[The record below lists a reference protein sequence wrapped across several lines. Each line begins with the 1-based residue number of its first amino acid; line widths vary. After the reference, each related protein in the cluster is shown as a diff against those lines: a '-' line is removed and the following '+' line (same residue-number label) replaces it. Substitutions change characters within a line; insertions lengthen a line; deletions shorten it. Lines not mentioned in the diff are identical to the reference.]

1 MGKSVKS
8 PPPKKKKLQ
17 FPQTATKSCALNL
30 SFGRDSELQIYHG
43 NFLLMDNKHGK
54 LFVTEPSKWCKFVR
68 KIALK
73 IRLAARWGSLCAPQ
87 RRERPTSA
95 FSVGVCWAVNRDRH
109 GTAQSCPWVGLGPNF
124 SLAVRWVGS
133 GHTKLG
139 PWTTLEQYSCM
150 SPVKT
155 IAGVSIASAAF
166 ARLMVVTS
174 AQTHRQTAPRLQQ
187 KTLPFLQILPTAAF
201 LFCLGTDSTYS
212 PRTVYRYF

>member
-1 MGKSVKS
+1 MVQICAQNCTQNTFGGALGELMRS
-8 PPPKKKKLQ
+8 PETRASDK
-17 FPQTATKSCALNL
+17 C
-30 SFGRDSELQIYHG
+30 
-43 NFLLMDNKHGK
+43 
-54 LFVTEPSKWCKFVR
+54 V
-68 KIALK
+68 
-73 IRLAARWGSLCAPQ
+73 Q
-87 RRERPTSA
+87 RRSVLGGEQRPSWNSTELSMGWVD
-95 FSVGVCWAVNRDRH
+95 S
-109 GTAQSCPWVGLGPNF
+109 WVGLGPNF

-201 LFCLGTDSTYS
+201 LFCLGTDSTDS